1 MKRESACQR
10 ERAWPGSPA
19 ASAALMAVLLLSLIL
34 LSSSALAYDFAGRVE
49 RVSEPNIM
57 WVNVTQ
63 PGTYGLQAMVE
74 VLLDAPLEGLAYFRG
89 KDLQFEVQG
98 HDILGRPICKA
109 YLEETDIRDAYYC
122 ILYPVEC
129 SYRKNAPALGYG
141 WGYGWGY
148 SCDYPRLSPWGRCGN
163 FSPGGNCCP
172 QGYYRSYEYPWLSFI

>member
-1 MKRESACQR
+1 MKRVSSQP

-19 ASAALMAVLLLSLIL
+19 ASAALIAALLLSLIL
-34 LSSSALAYDFAGRVE
+34 LSSSALAYDFSGRVE

-63 PGTYGLQAMVE
+63 SGTYGLQAVVE

-89 KDLQFEVQG
+89 EDLQFEVQG

-122 ILYPVEC
+122 ILYPMEC
-129 SYRKNAPALGYG
+129 SYPKNAPALGYDYM
-141 WGYGWGY
+141 YGFNQ
-148 SCDYPRLSPWGRCGN
+148 PRLLPYGRCRDP
-163 FSPGGNCCP
+163 SSCGNCCP
-172 QGYYRSYEYPWLSFI
+172 SGYCCSYDYPWLSFA

>member
-10 ERAWPGSPA
+10 ERTWPGSPV
-19 ASAALMAVLLLSLIL
+19 ASAPLLAALLLSLIL
-34 LSSSALAYDFAGRVE
+34 LSSSALAYDFSGRVE

-63 PGTYGLQAMVE
+63 SGTYGLQAMVE
-74 VLLDAPLEGLAYFRG
+74 VLLDAPLDALAYFRG

-122 ILYPVEC
+122 ILYPMEC
-129 SYRKNAPALGYG
+129 SYPKNAPALGYDCR
-141 WGYGWGY
+141 YGFNQ
-148 SCDYPRLSPWGRCGN
+148 PRLLPYGRCRDP
-163 FSPGGNCCP
+163 SSCGNCCP
-172 QGYYRSYEYPWLSFI
+172 SGYYCSYDYPWLSFA